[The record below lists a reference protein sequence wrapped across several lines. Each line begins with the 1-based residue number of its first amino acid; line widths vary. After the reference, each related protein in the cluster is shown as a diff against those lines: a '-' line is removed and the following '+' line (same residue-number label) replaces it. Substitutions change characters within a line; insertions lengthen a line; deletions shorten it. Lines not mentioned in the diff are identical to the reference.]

1 MRLRSSIWSGSV
13 LKAQGPFDSM
23 NVADESQWDE
33 AVCTLSGCQHPQCW
47 ASLRRIERGHPR
59 ILDPSP
65 KSPRE
70 TEDKLPTLTIVNITD
85 TCLWTQ
91 KRVVQQQPSEFTFPK
106 DRPSL
111 SKPAS
116 KRQSR
121 SQKALRDKDMTSRS
135 PRPPKLSVLN
145 LNEGQLPFSEDVR
158 NMVVTWVPEEDM
170 SPVQKTDVSSW
181 PGKKRR
187 KKLGKKSKPPL
198 YYPGRQYSRSPAAIV
213 PPPSPEHH
221 MEQLS
226 SEPIPLWAQAGMLPQ
241 DLLEE
246 CILAHEKSI
255 IGPEVKI
262 ELSKMKKGL
271 PLERRR
277 SESAA
282 SSKMYLSVQRLTLQ
296 RPALRHPA
304 RLRKLRPNLKRGE
317 GLAGHGYSD
326 SLMQQGKAKTF
337 TQKQEAK
344 KKAKRNVKGQY
355 GEETTSDHFLH
366 DGVGLRISGQEHEQ
380 KRWEEEDVEKTSAEK
395 HVSLEEVY
403 EFDNYYTDYY
413 PSPESAVLYE
423 TVYQDLDDNEETV
436 MGIKASS
443 KDSSFKNL
451 SAMMDDISWNPELK
465 LLRILQGTEEEE
477 EESHNSRAQSETS
490 LEA

>member
-13 LKAQGPFDSM
+13 LKAQESFDSM

-91 KRVVQQQPSEFTFPK
+91 KRVAQQQPSEFTFPK

-121 SQKALRDKDMTSRS
+121 SPKALRDKDVTSRS
-135 PRPPKLSVLN
+135 PRPLKLSVLN
-145 LNEGQLPFSEDVR
+145 LNEAKLPLSENVS
-158 NMVVTWVPEEDM
+158 NMVVTWVPEETEKDV

-187 KKLGKKSKPPL
+187 KKLRKKSKPSL

-221 MEQLS
+221 LEQLS
-226 SEPIPLWAQAGMLPQ
+226 PEAIPLWAQVGMLPQ

-262 ELSKMKKGL
+262 ELSKMRKSL

-277 SESAA
+277 PESAI
-282 SSKMYLSVQRLTLQ
+282 SSKMYLTIQRLTLQ
-296 RPALRHPA
+296 RPSLRYPA
-304 RLRKLRPNLKRGE
+304 RLRKLCPNLKQGE
-317 GLAGHGYSD
+317 GLAGHGSSD

-337 TQKQEAK
+337 PPKQEPK

-355 GEETTSDHFLH
+355 GEETTSGHFFH
-366 DGVGLRISGQEHEQ
+366 DSVGLRISGQEDQ
-380 KRWEEEDVEKTSAEK
+380 QTPWEEEDIEKTSAET

-403 EFDNYYTDYY
+403 EFDKYYTEYY
-413 PSPESAVLYE
+413 ATPESAVLYE
-423 TVYQDLDDNEETV
+423 TVYQNLDDDEETMV
-436 MGIKASS
+436 GIKASS
-443 KDSSFKNL
+443 KDRNLKNL
-451 SAMMDDISWNPELK
+451 SAMMDGIGWNPELK
-465 LLRILQGTEEEE
+465 LLRILQATEEEDE
-477 EESHNSRAQSETS
+477 EGHNSRAQR
-490 LEA
+490 A

>member
-1 MRLRSSIWSGSV
+1 MTLRSSIWSGSV
-13 LKAQGPFDSM
+13 LKAQESFDSM

-70 TEDKLPTLTIVNITD
+70 TEDKLPTLTIVNISD

-91 KRVVQQQPSEFTFPK
+91 KRVAQQQASEFTFPK
-106 DRPSL
+106 DRPSS

-121 SQKALRDKDMTSRS
+121 SPKALRDKDVTSRS
-135 PRPPKLSVLN
+135 PRPLKLSVLN
-145 LNEGQLPFSEDVR
+145 LNEAKLPLSEDVR
-158 NMVVTWVPEEDM
+158 NMVVTWVPEDTEKDM
-170 SPVQKTDVSSW
+170 SPVQKTDVSRW

-187 KKLGKKSKPPL
+187 KKLRKKSKPSL

-221 MEQLS
+221 LEQIS
-226 SEPIPLWAQAGMLPQ
+226 SEAIPLWAQAGMLPQ

-262 ELSKMKKGL
+262 ELSKMRKSL

-277 SESAA
+277 PESAI
-282 SSKMYLSVQRLTLQ
+282 SSKMYLTIQRLTLQ
-296 RPALRHPA
+296 RPALRYPA
-304 RLRKLRPNLKRGE
+304 RLRKLRPNLKG
-317 GLAGHGYSD
+317 D
-326 SLMQQGKAKTF
+326 SLMQQEKVKTF
-337 TQKQEAK
+337 TEKQEAK
-344 KKAKRNVKGQY
+344 KKAKRKVKGQY
-355 GEETTSDHFLH
+355 GEETTSGHFFH
-366 DGVGLRISGQEHEQ
+366 DSVGLRISGQEDQQ
-380 KRWEEEDVEKTSAEK
+380 KQWEEEDIEKTSAET

-403 EFDNYYTDYY
+403 EFDKYYTEYY
-413 PSPESAVLYE
+413 ASPESAVLYE
-423 TVYQDLDDNEETV
+423 TVYQNLYDDAETMV
-436 MGIKASS
+436 GVKASR
-443 KDSSFKNL
+443 KDRNLNNL
-451 SAMMDDISWNPELK
+451 SAMMDGIGWNPELK
-465 LLRILQGTEEEE
+465 LLRILQATEEED

>member
-1 MRLRSSIWSGSV
+1 
-13 LKAQGPFDSM
+13 M

-91 KRVVQQQPSEFTFPK
+91 KRVAQQQPSEFTFPK

-121 SQKALRDKDMTSRS
+121 SPKALRDKDVTSRS
-135 PRPPKLSVLN
+135 PRPLKLSVLN
-145 LNEGQLPFSEDVR
+145 LNEAKLPLSENVS
-158 NMVVTWVPEEDM
+158 NMVVTWVPEETEKDV

-187 KKLGKKSKPPL
+187 KKLRKKSKPSL

-221 MEQLS
+221 LEQLS
-226 SEPIPLWAQAGMLPQ
+226 PEAIPLWAQVGMLPQ

-262 ELSKMKKGL
+262 ELSKMRKSL

-277 SESAA
+277 PESAI
-282 SSKMYLSVQRLTLQ
+282 SSKMYLTIQRLTLQ
-296 RPALRHPA
+296 EP
-304 RLRKLRPNLKRGE
+304 
-317 GLAGHGYSD
+317 
-326 SLMQQGKAKTF
+326 
-337 TQKQEAK
+337 K

-355 GEETTSDHFLH
+355 GEETTSGHFFH
-366 DGVGLRISGQEHEQ
+366 DSVGLRISGQEDQ
-380 KRWEEEDVEKTSAEK
+380 QTPWEEEDIEKTSAET

-403 EFDNYYTDYY
+403 EFDKYYTEYY
-413 PSPESAVLYE
+413 ATPESAVLYE
-423 TVYQDLDDNEETV
+423 TVYQNLDDDEETMV
-436 MGIKASS
+436 GIKASS
-443 KDSSFKNL
+443 KDRNLKNL
-451 SAMMDDISWNPELK
+451 SAMMDGIGWNPELK
-465 LLRILQGTEEEE
+465 LLRILQATEEEDE
-477 EESHNSRAQSETS
+477 EGHNSRAQSKTS